1 MRLLKTSTLLLCV
14 GLSACSHFQS
24 QGGAAPEQTASAAHW
39 WWPFGKADEAAANA
53 PAATPAAQPVAAKV
67 AAAEQPAGG
76 HWWWP
81 FGASNAAAS
90 AAAAPAQAAEQAP
103 MPNVP
108 VTKEWL
114 DRYEKALRSAVA
126 GSKFSVERRDNAL
139 ALIAPAD
146 TSFNAKRHELLLP
159 NTLGPLSKVAKLVQD
174 DPQSGVVVLGHSD
187 SSGNKADNDKLS
199 LQRAQAVAAIFH
211 LSGLGND
218 RLRFKGVGGDQ
229 PRADNKTAKGRALN
243 RRVEVLLTSR
253 GNLLALAQSK

>member
-1 MRLLKTSTLLLCV
+1 MRLLKTSTLFLCV

-24 QGGAAPEQTASAAHW
+24 QDSAAPEQTASAAHW
-39 WWPFGKADEAAANA
+39 WWPFGKADDTAVKA
-53 PAATPAAQPVAAKV
+53 PAATPAVQPAAAKV

-81 FGASNAAAS
+81 FGASGAS

-103 MPNVP
+103 VPNVP

-146 TSFNAKRHELLLP
+146 TSFNPKRHELLLP

>member
-1 MRLLKTSTLLLCV
+1 M
-14 GLSACSHFQS
+14 
-24 QGGAAPEQTASAAHW
+24 
-39 WWPFGKADEAAANA
+39 
-53 PAATPAAQPVAAKV
+53 
-67 AAAEQPAGG
+67 
-76 HWWWP
+76 
-81 FGASNAAAS
+81 
-90 AAAAPAQAAEQAP
+90 
-103 MPNVP
+103 
-108 VTKEWL
+108 
-114 DRYEKALRSAVA
+114 KALRSAVA

-253 GNLLALAQSK
+253 GNLLALAQSNKPARRLSPVKHWDACCVVSARVGEFQWPRPWPTCAVNTPVTDSARRTRPLSRSVCSNNGSKRR